1 MNNFNLNRGN
11 LDKCQINSQSK
22 YQTRTSWGYFG
33 VSGTMMK
40 TINLYSWLRRLCHL
54 ILLSQDSTWV
64 ETVCSWRQAN
74 QDTIC
79 CSSKLAFQKRC
90 FVGFKMC
97 QFSSVAQSC
106 PTLCDPW
113 TAVCQASLSIINSRS
128 LLNSCPLSWWCHPTV
143 SSSVIPFSSYL
154 QSFSSSG
161 SFPRSQLFPT
171 GGQSIGVS
179 ASTSVLPVNI
189 QDWFAY
195 GWTGWI
201 SLQSKGLLQH
211 HSSKASILRYSAFFT
226 VQLSRPYMTTGKAKA
241 LTKQTSV
248 DKVMSLLF
256 NMLSRLV
263 ITFLPRSNV
272 F

>member
-1 MNNFNLNRGN
+1 MDCGLKRYFKWYCYHNPSNIMNNFNLNRGN

-97 QFSSVAQSC
+97 QFSSAAQSC

-143 SSSVIPFSSYL
+143 SSSVIPFSSYP
-154 QSFSSSG
+154 QPFPASG
-161 SFPRSQLFPT
+161 SFPVSWLFASGGDRYMSSWFQNPEVSVTRTSWAGCQRSE
-171 GGQSIGVS
+171 
-179 ASTSVLPVNI
+179 
-189 QDWFAY
+189 
-195 GWTGWI
+195 
-201 SLQSKGLLQH
+201 
-211 HSSKASILRYSAFFT
+211 
-226 VQLSRPYMTTGKAKA
+226 
-241 LTKQTSV
+241 
-248 DKVMSLLF
+248 
-256 NMLSRLV
+256 
-263 ITFLPRSNV
+263 
-272 F
+272 